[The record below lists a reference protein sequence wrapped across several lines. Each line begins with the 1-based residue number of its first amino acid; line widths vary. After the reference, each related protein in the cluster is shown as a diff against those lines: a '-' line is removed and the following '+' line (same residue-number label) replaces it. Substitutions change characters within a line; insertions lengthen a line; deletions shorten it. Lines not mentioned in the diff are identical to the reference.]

1 MESEAPGHGA
11 PISSAAIASPKKKQK
26 TKGAHAVPSQQTAA
40 LPAPPWKPQQNTG
53 ETPAVPSSPAE
64 ERTAPPWKP
73 QQKASA
79 APLRDIPAPKVPVL
93 KARRNESRKKLY
105 LALVELF
112 AGLRTTHL
120 AARVLEDVDIV
131 MSHAA
136 EKCDFANRLAE
147 KNKIDEILH
156 TDVKELGETWAQ
168 SFVDEAVKKECQVIL
183 VMAGFP
189 C

>member
-1 MESEAPGHGA
+1 MPPQLPE
-11 PISSAAIASPKKKQK
+11 
-26 TKGAHAVPSQQTAA
+26 V
-40 LPAPPWKPQQNTG
+40 LPAPPWKPQQKTG
-53 ETPAVPSSPAE
+53 ETPAVPTSLPG

-73 QQKASA
+73 QQKATA
-79 APLRDIPAPKVPVL
+79 APIRDIPAPKVPVL

-147 KNKIDEILH
+147 KNKIDETLH

-168 SFVDEAVKKECQVIL
+168 KFVDEAVKKECQVIL
-183 VMAGFP
+183 VMAAFP
-189 C
+189 CKGLSRNRIDN

>member
-1 MESEAPGHGA
+1 M
-11 PISSAAIASPKKKQK
+11 
-26 TKGAHAVPSQQTAA
+26 
-40 LPAPPWKPQQNTG
+40 
-53 ETPAVPSSPAE
+53 
-64 ERTAPPWKP
+64 
-73 QQKASA
+73 
-79 APLRDIPAPKVPVL
+79 L

-120 AARVLEDVDIV
+120 AARVLEDVNIV

-147 KNKIDEILH
+147 KNKIDETLH
-156 TDVKELGETWAQ
+156 TDVRELGETWAQ
-168 SFVDEAVKKECQVIL
+168 KFVDEAVKKECQVIL

-189 C
+189 CKGLSRQRIDNLPNKGFDHKESGLFTEIPRILSLLRRLSKPKGISIHHIVET

>member
-1 MESEAPGHGA
+1 VK
-11 PISSAAIASPKKKQK
+11 ASPKKKQK
-26 TKGAHAVPSQQTAA
+26 TAGAQAVPAQQSAA
-40 LPAPPWKPQQNTG
+40 LPTPPWKPQQNAG
-53 ETPAVPSSPAE
+53 EATADTSSPTE
-64 ERTAPPWKP
+64 EKSAPPWKP
-73 QQKASA
+73 QQKDTVP
-79 APLRDIPAPKVPVL
+79 PLRDIPAPKVPVL

-147 KNKIDEILH
+147 KNKIDETLH
-156 TDVKELGETWAQ
+156 TDVRELGETWAQ
-168 SFVDEAVKKECQVIL
+168 KFVDEAVN
-183 VMAGFP
+183 
-189 C
+189 